1 MNDVPTL
8 LALILLSPLVVAG
21 LIWLFG
27 RTQHDLAVALSLLS
41 AGIGLVA
48 GLLILFKAWN
58 GEPLHGT
65 GLQVEWLRLGDLSIS
80 MGLFL
85 NPVSAAMLG
94 MVTFVGFW
102 IHLFSVGYMKGD
114 PGKGRFF
121 GGLSIF
127 MFSMLGIVLA
137 DNLLMVFVFWE
148 LVGFSSY
155 MLIGHYLDDTA
166 AAAARKAFVT
176 NRVGDFGFLL
186 GIILTYWQFGT
197 VNFVALAG
205 IVHESDSHAGM
216 WLGLALFCGVLGKSA
231 QMPLH
236 VWLPDAMAGPTPIS
250 ALIHA
255 ATMVAAGVFLLAR
268 TYFIYDNSALEVIA
282 WVGTVTAVCAGIW
295 AFAQSDIKKILA
307 YSTLSQLGYMVA
319 AFGFG
324 TLYGRLHGG
333 EHAEFAALW
342 GVGAAMFHLTTHAFF
357 KALLF
362 LGSGSVIHA
371 CHHEQDIFKM
381 GGLWKK
387 MPITGTT
394 FFLGVIAISGVPFVS
409 AAFFSKDAIL
419 LLAKGQNAIAFYLLT
434 GTALLTAAYMG
445 RLFFIAFMGKPN
457 SEHAAHAHESP
468 WTMWLPLTVLAVFA
482 VGGGYMVLYPST
494 ITPVFSDYIH
504 HAGEADHKL
513 MIIISAVASG
523 LGLVIAYL
531 FYGAGASE
539 DRLQKTVRPL
549 WVLSK
554 SRFYFDEIYRVYID
568 KIQQRLAD
576 ALDFIDAIFIG
587 GLAVRGTAGVTGLF
601 GLFARSVHTGN
612 VGSYVWW
619 FFIGMLLVWG
629 FATGLF
635 ASIF

>member
-8 LALILLSPLVVAG
+8 LTLILLSPLVAAS
-21 LIWLFG
+21 LIWIFG
-27 RTQHDLAVALSLLS
+27 RSRHNLAVVLSMLS

-48 GLLILFKAWN
+48 GLFILLKAWN
-58 GEPLHGT
+58 GEPLHGE
-65 GLQVEWLRLGDLSIS
+65 GLQIEWLHLGDLTVT
-80 MGLFL
+80 MGFLL

-102 IHLFSVGYMKGD
+102 IHLFSVGYMQGD

-137 DNLLMVFVFWE
+137 DNLLMIFVFWE

-155 MLIGHYLDDTA
+155 MLIGHYLNDEA

-176 NRVGDFGFLL
+176 NRVGDFGFLI
-186 GIILTYWQFGT
+186 GIILVYWNFGT
-197 VNFVALAG
+197 VNLVALEAAG
-205 IVHESDSHAGM
+205 THASM
-216 WLGLALFCGVLGKSA
+216 WVGLALFCGVLGKSA

-255 ATMVAAGVFLLAR
+255 ATMVAAGVFMLAR
-268 TYFIYDNSALEVIA
+268 TYFLFDDGALEVVA
-282 WVGTVTAVCAGIW
+282 WVGTVTAVCAAIW

-324 TLYGRLHGG
+324 TLYGRHHAG

-387 MPITGTT
+387 MPITTLT
-394 FFLGVIAISGVPFVS
+394 FALGVIAIAGVPYIS

-434 GTALLTAAYMG
+434 GTALLTAMYMG
-445 RLFFIAFMGKPN
+445 RLFFIAFLGKPN
-457 SEHAAHAHESP
+457 SEHAEHAHESP
-468 WTMWLPLTVLAVFA
+468 WTLWLPLVVLAVFA
-482 VGGGYMVLYPST
+482 VGGGYMALYPPT
-494 ITPVFSDYIH
+494 VTTVFHDYVH
-504 HAGEADHKL
+504 HAGESDHLL
-513 MIIISAVASG
+513 MIIISASASG
-523 LGLVIAYL
+523 LGLLIAFF
-531 FYGAGASE
+531 FYGWGATE
-539 DRLQKTVRPL
+539 DRLEKTARPL
-549 WVLSK
+549 WAFSK
-554 SRFYFDEIYRVYID
+554 SRFYFDEIYRAYID
-568 KIQQRLAD
+568 KVQQRFADVLDFFD
-576 ALDFIDAIFIG
+576 ALFIG

-601 GLFARSVHTGN
+601 GLMARSLHTGN
-612 VGSYVWW
+612 VGTYVWW
-619 FFIGMLLVWG
+619 FFIGLVLIFG
-629 FATGLF
+629 LTTGLF
-635 ASIF
+635 ASVF